1 MFLFACLTR
10 KSTILAKYAAEVGN
24 FSEIVEAIIRQEND
38 NNFPAGF
45 KTYSIGSKHLVHRLT
60 DKEFVFICVADKEE
74 ALWKEYLTGIQD
86 KFLRYYASDNDF
98 FLRHCPCHSIPR
110 PRHLTKLDTVR
121 EEVDQVRN
129 LAVSNIESII
139 ERGEKLELLIDKT
152 ENLSSTSVQFKQT
165 SVALSR
171 RMRICLEKMLL
182 STSILSN
189 AEDGEKVFTELKT
202 LFNENSDLPDTQ
214 FIRENIPDLSISASK
229 WNKGVATAFDG
240 IRNSPSTISYY
251 AVQGKD
257 FVVSSLDGLNA
268 TEDKSEDKQ

>member
-98 FLRHCPCHSIPR
+98 STALPMSLNSEFHQVFLTQMNRLSG

-129 LAVSNIESII
+129 LAVPNIESII

-171 RMRICLEKMLL
+171 RMRCQNMKWTILASCIIILL
-182 STSILSN
+182 IYGILAASCGGF
-189 AEDGEKVFTELKT
+189 ALKKC
-202 LFNENSDLPDTQ
+202 F
-214 FIRENIPDLSISASK
+214 
-229 WNKGVATAFDG
+229 
-240 IRNSPSTISYY
+240 
-251 AVQGKD
+251 
-257 FVVSSLDGLNA
+257 
-268 TEDKSEDKQ
+268 